1 MNRPDPTNPRG
12 PLAWLVRHRV
22 APNLMMV
29 LLIAG
34 GLLMA
39 GQIKKEVFPD
49 FSLDVVNITVPY
61 PGASP
66 EEVEQGVIL
75 AIEESVR
82 GLEGIKEVRATA
94 RENSAQVSVEAMTGA
109 DPQKL
114 YQDVQQ
120 AVERIT
126 TFPDDAE
133 EPEIALANRRRDV
146 MDMEIYGDVDEL
158 TLRTAAERV
167 RDTLL
172 QSPQVTQ
179 VEVDSDR
186 GPEIHID
193 VDQQTLR
200 AHGLTLNQVA
210 DRVASSALD
219 RAGGSL
225 ETESGDILVR
235 LKQRKDWARE
245 FEDIPVVVNE
255 NGAVLRLSDIA
266 RVSEGFEDIDDYST
280 FEGMPSAGV
289 DVFRVGKQSPI
300 SVSEG
305 VHDMLPQ
312 ARAQLPPGIEIA
324 VRGDSSEV
332 YEQRLQLLLKNG
344 FLGLLLVLALLSFF
358 LEFKLAFWVTVGIP
372 TSFLGAFLFLPGMG
386 VSLNMVS
393 MFAFIVALGIVVDD
407 AIVAGENIYEYRQQG
422 LGAIAAAVEGAKD
435 VAVPI
440 TFSIL
445 TNVLA
450 FLPLAM
456 VPGSFGKIWIMIP
469 AVVVTVFLIS
479 WIEALIILPTHL
491 GHIRERDENET
502 GSRLHQLQ
510 RRFTERFNGFV
521 ENRYEPFVERAVR
534 YRYISLAGG
543 LALLIT
549 VLAVPMSG
557 HMGLILMPEVESDR
571 ASATLKM
578 PVGTPRDRVDEV
590 VERMVSA
597 AQRVVAEHGDDQLS
611 EGVVAWVN
619 ENTAELRIY
628 LTGPETRP
636 IPTSKVSSLWR
647 EEVGEIPGVES
658 IRFASDAG
666 GPGGGPGLSVQ
677 LAHSNIDMLDRAS
690 STLAERLEQFSSVED
705 MDDGYTPGKRQLDF
719 KLRPEARAAGLTA
732 AEVARQIRY
741 SFYGAEA
748 LKQQRLRN
756 EVTVR
761 VRLPEASRDSLAD
774 IENLL
779 LSLPDGGYAPLYQ
792 VTEVKRGN
800 AFTTINRRDGRRTVT
815 VTGNVEPIGD
825 TSRVLAQLRESVL
838 PQLVRDFPG
847 LAWTFEGRQASMR
860 DAVNSFFT
868 SGTLA
873 LLGIF
878 ILLAIP
884 FRSYIQPLIVMMAIP
899 FGLVGAILGH
909 IVMGYSLSLVSLM
922 GIIALSG
929 VVVNG
934 SLVMI
939 DYANRMRN
947 QGSDAHEAIVQ
958 AAVRRFR
965 PILLTTLTTFG
976 GLAPMIFETS
986 LQARFMIPMAIS
998 LGYGILFSSAI
1009 ILILLPCLYMMVED
1023 MRDTTLR
1030 LGRKAQ
1036 REILGNPGSR

>member
-1 MNRPDPTNPRG
+1 MSGADIPGTARG

-22 APNLMMV
+22 APNLLMV

-49 FSLDVVNITVPY
+49 FSLNIINVTVPY

-75 AIEESVR
+75 AIEEAVR

-94 RENSAQVSVEAMTGA
+94 SENSGQVRVEAMTGTE
-109 DPQKL
+109 PQKL

-133 EPEIALANRRRDV
+133 EPEIALANRKRDV
-146 MDMEIYGDVDEL
+146 MDLEIYGDVDEL

-172 QSPQVTQ
+172 QSPNVTQ
-179 VEVDSDR
+179 MEVDSDR
-186 GPEIHID
+186 GPEIHIEP
-193 VDQQTLR
+193 DQQTLR
-200 AHGLTLNQVA
+200 AHGLTLGEVA

-225 ETESGDILVR
+225 ETEGGDILVR
-235 LKQRKDWARE
+235 VQQRKDWARE
-245 FEDIPVVVNE
+245 FENIPIVVRE
-255 NGAVLRLSDIA
+255 SGTVLRLADIA

-280 FEGMPSAGV
+280 FNGQPSVGV

-300 SVSEG
+300 SVSRG
-305 VHDMLPQ
+305 VNKLLPR

-324 VRGDSSEV
+324 VRGDSSEI

-344 FLGLLLVLALLSFF
+344 FLGLLLVLALLSLF

-372 TSFLGAFLFLPGMG
+372 TSFLGAFLFLPGME

-422 LGAIAAAVEGAKD
+422 LGAIDAAVEGARD

-491 GHIRERDENET
+491 GHVRERDENHSE
-502 GSRLHQLQ
+502 SRLHALQ
-510 RRFTERFNGFV
+510 RRFTERFNRFV
-521 ENRYEPFVERAVR
+521 QERYGPFVERAVH
-534 YRYISLAGG
+534 YRYTSLAGG
-543 LALLIT
+543 LALLMV
-549 VLAVPMSG
+549 VLAVPISG

-571 ASATLKM
+571 ASASLKM
-578 PVGTPRDRVDEV
+578 PVGTPRDRVDQV
-590 VERMVSA
+590 VERMVQA
-597 AQRVVAEHGDDQLS
+597 ARRVVNEHGGDQLG

-619 ENTAELRIY
+619 ENSAELRIY
-628 LTGPETRP
+628 LTDPDTRP
-636 IPTSKVSSLWR
+636 IPTSRVSSLWR
-647 EEVGEIPGVES
+647 EAVGDIPGVES

-666 GPGGGPGLSVQ
+666 GPGGGPGLSVE
-677 LAHSNIDMLDRAS
+677 LAHSNVDQLDRAS
-690 STLAERLEQFSSVED
+690 SALAQRLKEFSSVED
-705 MDDGYTPGKRQLDF
+705 VDDGYTPGKRQLDF
-719 KLRPEARAAGLTA
+719 TLRPEARAAGLTA
-732 AEVARQIRY
+732 AEVARQIRF

-748 LKQQRLRN
+748 LKQQRQRN

-761 VRLPEASRDSLAD
+761 VRLPEPGRDSLAD

-792 VTEVKRGN
+792 VTEVERGN

-825 TSRVLAQLRESVL
+825 TSRVLAELRQSVL

-847 LAWTFEGRQASMR
+847 LSWSFEGRQASMR

-868 SGTLA
+868 SGSLA

-899 FGLVGAILGH
+899 FGLVGAFLGH
-909 IVMGYSLSLVSLM
+909 IIMGYSLSLVSLM

-939 DYANRMRN
+939 DYANRMR
-947 QGSDAHEAIVQ
+947 QHGSEAHEAIVQ

-1009 ILILLPCLYMMVED
+1009 ILVLLPCLYMMVED
-1023 MRDTTLR
+1023 LRSTTLR
-1030 LGRKAQ
+1030 VARRAGDAISPGRTD
-1036 REILGNPGSR
+1036 